1 MLSIFPLRK
10 TLCLTKVII
19 IQGAFKN
26 IQGLFKDIPQ
36 FFNFQGLFKDMIHFQ
51 GIFKACANHGL
62 TGSYTEDE
70 PNLVRKKTSRGQHH
84 LQ

>member
-1 MLSIFPLRK
+1 MLSIFPFRK
-10 TLCLTKVII
+10 TLCLTKVIF

-36 FFNFQGLFKDMIHFQ
+36 FFNFQRLFIQGHDAFSGTFQ
-51 GIFKACANHGL
+51 GL
-62 TGSYTEDE
+62 SE
-70 PNLVRKKTSRGQHH
+70 PWFKTSRRQLH